1 MKLTDEE
8 IEREVRMTDKQYEEY
23 KKAKEE
29 LEPVKNFLFWCGERG
44 YTARLIPCS
53 KRFWLGVRFGF
64 VKDEMFKMPK
74 ELRERILIT
83 IKEYVEEKEKELR
96 EI

>member
-1 MKLTDEE
+1 
-8 IEREVRMTDKQYEEY
+8 MTDKQYEEY
-23 KKAKEE
+23 KKRKEE
-29 LEPVKNFLFWCGERG
+29 LEPLKRFLFWCGEKG
-44 YTARLIPCS
+44 YVARLFPCS
-53 KRFWLGVRFGF
+53 KLFMLNIKFGF

>member
-29 LEPVKNFLFWCGERG
+29 LEPVKKIC
-44 YTARLIPCS
+44 
-53 KRFWLGVRFGF
+53 FGA
-64 VKDEMFKMPK
+64 
-74 ELRERILIT
+74 
-83 IKEYVEEKEKELR
+83 EKEG
-96 EI
+96 I

>member
-1 MKLTDEE
+1 M
-8 IEREVRMTDKQYEEY
+8 
-23 KKAKEE
+23 
-29 LEPVKNFLFWCGERG
+29 
-44 YTARLIPCS
+44 
-53 KRFWLGVRFGF
+53 
-64 VKDEMFKMPK
+64 KDEMFKMPK

>member
-44 YTARLIPCS
+44 YTARLVPGS
-53 KRFWLGVRFGF
+53 KRFWLGVKFGF
-64 VKDEMFKMPK
+64 VKDEMFNMPK